1 MGIEQFVEAVTQ
13 GQSVA
18 PLYFLFAATKN
29 REARELFDESEA
41 VVKLSIEQ
49 ALAAQRDGA
58 VLIDSRDD
66 RSFALG
72 HIRGSINVGL
82 SGRFAEF
89 VGEVMQPGTP
99 IVLISEPGF
108 EAEGK
113 TRLAR
118 IGFDNFLG
126 ALADP
131 IRVMAERP
139 ELVAQQSRLSA
150 AAMAERI
157 EDVDGLVLIDVR
169 NPGEVELGS
178 IDGAK
183 HVSLPALLRRIDE
196 FDKNSPTIVFC
207 AGGYRSS
214 IASSLLKSHG
224 FKDVSDLIG
233 GYQAWQLAKTES
245 PQLE

>member
-1 MGIEQFVEAVTQ
+1 MKLPDATKVYPAHGAGSSCGRNLSTETVSTIGEQRRSNYALAPMGIEQFVEAVTQ

-89 VGEVMQPGTP
+89 VG
-99 IVLISEPGF
+99 
-108 EAEGK
+108 
-113 TRLAR
+113 
-118 IGFDNFLG
+118 
-126 ALADP
+126 
-131 IRVMAERP
+131 
-139 ELVAQQSRLSA
+139 
-150 AAMAERI
+150 
-157 EDVDGLVLIDVR
+157 
-169 NPGEVELGS
+169 
-178 IDGAK
+178 
-183 HVSLPALLRRIDE
+183 
-196 FDKNSPTIVFC
+196 
-207 AGGYRSS
+207 
-214 IASSLLKSHG
+214 
-224 FKDVSDLIG
+224 
-233 GYQAWQLAKTES
+233 
-245 PQLE
+245 